1 MFRVQTPESG
11 HGRVKSPPTPRHRQ
25 SPDRGERKKG
35 TDSHSDT
42 TEGRGRAGMK
52 KGTSFQNGRGGTAL
66 RWREQG
72 AQRAKAVRAKGDEPK
87 WHYKK
92 ALPKAPRGDKAKEV
106 QSLKG
111 VECKGG
117 ASPCTPVGGWGAKR
131 GIFGGRF
138 KPLCANGCAL
148 AWGLAPLPL
157 SLAPLAPKTADG
169 ASPPAKAHWRIG
181 AFRSPLKSPAFC
193 PQAPPSVQ
201 GLSLPFAFH
210 PFLGFA
216 HPLPFVAPRG
226 FGESLFIWCFRL
238 TPFGSHGFGFRV
250 LLLPAT
256 VSRAPSAV

>member
-42 TEGRGRAGMK
+42 TGGRGRAGMK
-52 KGTSFQNGRGGTAL
+52 KGSSFQNGRGGTAL

-72 AQRAKAVRAKGDEPK
+72 AQRAKAVRAKGGEPK

-92 ALPKAPRGDKAKEV
+92 ALPKALRGDKAKEV

-111 VECKGG
+111 VDAKGVQALALQLGAGGQSGAFSGG
-117 ASPCTPVGGWGAKR
+117 ASSPFAPMDVPWRGGL
-131 GIFGGRF
+131 
-138 KPLCANGCAL
+138 PLCRCRSLRSLQKRQTGQAL
-148 AWGLAPLPL
+148 PPRLIGESGL
-157 SLAPLAPKTADG
+157 S
-169 ASPPAKAHWRIG
+169 
-181 AFRSPLKSPAFC
+181 
-193 PQAPPSVQ
+193 APPSKAPLFAPKRPQ
-201 GLSLPFAFH
+201 ACKGFHSPLHSTPFWALHTLCLLS
-210 PFLGFA
+210 
-216 HPLPFVAPRG
+216 PRG
-226 FGESLFIWCFRL
+226 ALGRAFLYGA
-238 TPFGSHGFGFRV
+238 FGSPPLALNGFGFRV